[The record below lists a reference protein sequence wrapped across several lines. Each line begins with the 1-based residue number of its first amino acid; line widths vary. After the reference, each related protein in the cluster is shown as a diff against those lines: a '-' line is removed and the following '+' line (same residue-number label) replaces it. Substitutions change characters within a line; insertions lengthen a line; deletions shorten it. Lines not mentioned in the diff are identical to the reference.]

1 MFGGAVS
8 SAIDHVLTPYLVT
21 ETFDGE
27 NNRPVPELEKLTAKQ
42 ALVSFLTLL
51 IIFILLLLVGKYL
64 WNGVL
69 IALFP
74 FVKPAKSI
82 WQILGLSILVG
93 LIVPGCT
100 CGRSM

>member
-21 ETFDGE
+21 ETFEGE
-27 NNRPVPELEKLTAKQ
+27 NNQAIPELEKLTAKA
-42 ALVSFLTLL
+42 ALVSFITIF
-51 IIFILLLLVGKYL
+51 IIFMLLLLVGKYL
-64 WNGVL
+64 WNSVL

-82 WQILGLSILVG
+82 WQILGLSILIG
-93 LIVPGCT
+93 LIAPGCT
-100 CGRSM
+100 CNKY